1 MNRKLYITV
10 ILLALTLVS
19 LPAFAAWVK
28 IVAIPYYPTPVTD
41 PDWTGPAAA
50 KMILES
56 PLIVAG
62 PAYVTKTQPELW
74 TYINAH
80 NDPAWTAI
88 YPGVHTDPIGIREC
102 LKEYDTRPNFNYVIR
117 DTSLYTAE
125 ISQKI
130 VYTLDH
136 YSVPPAVPINGGLNW
151 VAVFGVQTDVDPSS
165 GPYMIDY
172 FIIND
177 PRDPILGNNRY
188 ITYTGWEN
196 SGAASVFL
204 HIPTPSAFPDNMKK
218 MAVCD
223 PAPLERLRL
232 KAPELLKRRATII
245 SPTEAKTMALKALT
259 KYRLIK
265 NPGFEKADER
275 IKTGNP
281 ILVKRNTVG
290 IKADYYIVPLAE
302 MRSIANKMIFGA
314 IIIDAYSGAFL
325 EASCPKRPIAYPYLN
340 VSPAQARMILIKKI
354 QEQEG
359 IPEKEIQAEAPILVW
374 EPGMSVNPYFPL
386 WEIKT
391 TIKGVVM
398 VRQLDV
404 ENKIRQRIIPRREII
419 KRETK

>member
-1 MNRKLYITV
+1 MNRKLYIT
-10 ILLALTLVS
+10 IISLALILAS
-19 LPAFAAWVK
+19 LPAFPWNK
-28 IVAIPYYPTPVTD
+28 IVTIPYYSTPATD
-41 PDWTGPAAA
+41 PLWTGPAAA
-50 KMILES
+50 KMILEA

-62 PAYVTKTQPELW
+62 PGYVTKTQPELW
-74 TYINAH
+74 TYINIH

-88 YPGVHTDPIGIREC
+88 YPGVHTDPIAMREC
-102 LKEYDTRPNFNYVIR
+102 LKEYDTRPAFTYVIFE
-117 DTSLYTAE
+117 TSLYTAE

-136 YSVPPAVPINGGLNW
+136 YSVPPAVPIDGGLNW

-165 GPYMIDY
+165 GPYLIDY

-196 SGAASVFL
+196 SGASSVFL
-204 HIPTPSAFPDNMKK
+204 HILTPAAFPDNMKK
-218 MAVCD
+218 MAICD
-223 PAPLERLRL
+223 PAPLERPKL

-245 SPTEAKTMALKALT
+245 PPTEAKTMALKALT

-265 NPGFEKADER
+265 NPEFEKADER
-275 IKTGNP
+275 IKNSNP
-281 ILVKRNTVG
+281 ILVQRNTGGV
-290 IKADYYIVPLAE
+290 KADYYIVPLADA
-302 MRSIANKMIFGA
+302 RSFANKMVFGA

-340 VSPAQARMILIKKI
+340 VSPAQARTILVKKI

-359 IPEKEIQAEAPILVW
+359 ILEKEIQAGLPTLVW

-391 TIKGVVM
+391 TIKGVDS
-398 VRQLDV
+398 VRQLDF
-404 ENKIRQRIIPRREII
+404 ENKIRFRIIPRREII
-419 KRETK
+419 KRERK